1 MPNKEI
7 LARVKQKR
15 DTSANWESRNPVI
28 LNGEII
34 LVDTNAGEL
43 RAKIGD
49 GTKTY
54 TQLPFSDEAL
64 RSLINANKVI
74 VDNMLSPTSTN
85 PVQNKVVNTA
95 IANLNGL
102 VGDIAVSDQISAAVN
117 PKLDSVDVEWVQ
129 LYDSGAITAE
139 VNSIANINIAGYKN
153 LIVVVKCV
161 NTTNTTS
168 SRAGAVYFTGRNGQ
182 DYAFNNIFSN
192 LLKNGTTTSGAM
204 AKFKIV
210 NGFIICETAM
220 RAITADSILSD
231 TEGAGIDTL
240 APVSGGL
247 VRCTNTITTMAV
259 TTAGQSA
266 THYYGAGSR
275 VIVWGCKA

>member
-15 DTSANWESRNPVI
+15 DTSVNWESRNPVI

-64 RSLINANKVI
+64 RSLINANKVT
-74 VDNMLSPTSTN
+74 VDDALSSTSTN

-117 PKLDSVDVEWVQ
+117 PKLDSADVEWVQ

-153 LIVVVKCV
+153 IIVAIKCV
-161 NTTNTTS
+161 GTTNSAGTRS
-168 SRAGAVYFTGRNGQ
+168 GAVYFNSSDGT
-182 DYAFNNIFSN
+182 DYAFDNILGN
-192 LLKNGTTTSGAM
+192 LIRNTTAISGGM

-210 NGFIICETAM
+210 NGFIICENAM
-220 RAITADSILSD
+220 RAINAENMLSD
-231 TEGAGIDTL
+231 TEGAGVDLL
-240 APVSGGL
+240 APLAGG
-247 VRCTNTITTMAV
+247 VVKCTKTISTMSI
-259 TTAGQSA
+259 TNAGRSA
-266 THYYGAGSR
+266 SYYYGVGSR
-275 VIVWGCKA
+275 VIVWGCKV

>member
-1 MPNKEI
+1 MPNKEFSTRI
-7 LARVKQKR
+7 KQKR
-15 DTSANWESRNPVI
+15 DTSVNWESRNPVI

-64 RSLINANKVI
+64 RSLINANKVT
-74 VDNMLSPTSTN
+74 VDDALSSTSTN

-95 IANLNGL
+95 ISNLNTL
-102 VGDIAVSDQISAAVN
+102 VGDTSVSSQIATAVE
-117 PKLDSVDVEWVQ
+117 PKLDAADATWVQ
-129 LYDSGAITAE
+129 VYDSGEITSE
-139 VNSIANINIAGYKN
+139 VNSISSINVTGYKS
-153 LIVVVKCV
+153 LMVAVKCV
-161 NTTNTTS
+161 NTTNTAST
-168 SRAGAVYFTGRNGQ
+168 RAGAVIFSGNNQ

-210 NGFIICETAM
+210 NGFIICESAM
-220 RAITADSILSD
+220 RAINADGILSD
-231 TEGAGIDTL
+231 TEGEGFDL
-240 APVSGGL
+240 MAPVSGGL
-247 VRCTNTITTMAV
+247 VKCTSTVTTMAV
-259 TTAGQSA
+259 SSAAQSA
-266 THYYGAGSR
+266 THFYGVGSR
-275 VIVWGCKA
+275 VIVWGCKV